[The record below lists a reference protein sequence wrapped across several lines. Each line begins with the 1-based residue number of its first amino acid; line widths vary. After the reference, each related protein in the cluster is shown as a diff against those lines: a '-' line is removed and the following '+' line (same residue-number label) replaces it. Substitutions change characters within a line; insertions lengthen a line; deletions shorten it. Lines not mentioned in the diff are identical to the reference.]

1 MKKFLLLLSVL
12 FVVSCSSGTEEDIAP
27 EKYTLTVNI
36 NPSGAGVV
44 NPNGGTVN
52 AGDQITL
59 TQAPNSNFFF
69 KDWTGA
75 ASGNSDSVTIIMDT
89 NKTVTANYTQKILIE
104 SNGTIKCPNAK
115 VGDKETINGKEY
127 EVVDANSLVKLM
139 DDGKDVTCVCTTFIT
154 AMGNLMS
161 AQFVKQSVRDE
172 FNQDISNWDVS
183 NVTDMSGLFSGLI
196 LFNQDLNKWDV
207 SNVETMERMFSYG
220 GTAGLQ
226 VTVFNGNI
234 SSWDVSK
241 VTNMSDM
248 FGENQ
253 NFNQDISNWDVSNVT
268 DMSGMFSENP
278 FNQDIG
284 NWDVSKVTDMG
295 RMFAYTNFN
304 QDIGNWD
311 VSKVTDMSNMF
322 VNAKAFNQDIG
333 NWDVS
338 KVTDMNRM
346 FLEANAFN
354 QNISTWNTAKVFR
367 LEYMFYG
374 ATVFNQDLTKW
385 CVTNFTSEP
394 NNFSTS
400 SALIEANKP
409 KWGTCPSD

>member
-1 MKKFLLLLSVL
+1 MKKLIILLLFIPLV
-12 FVVSCSSGTEEDIAP
+12 FSCSGDDEPSQP

-69 KDWTGA
+69 KDWTGD
-75 ASGNSDSVTIIMDT
+75 ASGNSDSVTIIMDR

-104 SNGTIKCPNAK
+104 SNGTIKCPDAK

-127 EVVDANSLVKLM
+127 EVVDANSLIKLI

-154 AMGNLMS
+154 SMDNLMNP
-161 AQFVKQSVRDE
+161 QFVKQSVRDE

-183 NVTDMSGLFSGLI
+183 NVTDMSGMFSGLI

-207 SNVETMERMFSYG
+207 SNVETMERMFGLG
-220 GTAGLQ
+220 GTAGRQ

-248 FGENQ
+248 FYANQ
-253 NFNQDISNWDVSNVT
+253 NFNKDISNWDVSKVTDMSGMFKGNPFNQDISNWDVS
-268 DMSGMFSENP
+268 
-278 FNQDIG
+278 
-284 NWDVSKVTDMG
+284 KVTNMSI
-295 RMFAYTNFN
+295 MFGYTNFN
-304 QDIGNWD
+304 QDISNWD

-333 NWDVS
+333 KWDVS
-338 KVTDMNRM
+338 NVTDMSSM

-385 CVTNFTSEP
+385 CVTNITSEP

-400 SALIEANKP
+400 SALTEANKP
-409 KWGTCPSD
+409 KWGTCP